1 MHQKEKKKIDI
12 SFWTNYIKRGTGYKE
27 GKTIYKF
34 DYMEDWVKEWK
45 CEHITKSM
53 IQMLPYD
60 IFIFADL
67 TDSGYM
73 KDHYDNDIKD
83 MEEWSRQRSLYVDY
97 LYNKYKR

>member
-1 MHQKEKKKIDI
+1 MYQKEKNKIDI
-12 SFWTNYIKRGTGYKE
+12 SFWTNYIKRGARLQRRQ
-27 GKTIYKF
+27 TIYKF

-60 IFIFADL
+60 ILIFADL

-73 KDHYDNDIKD
+73 KDHYGKDIKD
-83 MEEWSRQRSLYVDY
+83 MQEWSRQRSLYVDY

>member
-1 MHQKEKKKIDI
+1 MYQKGKKKIDI
-12 SFWTNYIKRGTGYKE
+12 SFWANYIKRGPGYKE
-27 GKTIYKF
+27 DKTIYKF

-45 CEHITKSM
+45 CEHITKNM

-60 IFIFADL
+60 ILIFADL

-73 KDHYDNDIKD
+73 KDHYGNDIKD